1 MEIEEPRM
9 SAGTST
15 GPGLLQLAETAYL
28 SEGGAEQRTAA
39 ETQLESAC
47 RAAPARLQLLQAGL
61 THQLR
66 RQLLTRHA
74 PAFWRRLLDGQLPA
88 AVDSLYELVTAR
100 AAALTRLQTLCEQL
114 QVPLLC
120 RRDGVPDLP
129 ALHLHLLESALFSQ
143 LAPGFADAV
152 REFFERAMAA
162 LRPDREDEDG
172 EEEEEDG
179 GEDREEDPAAAA
191 LLAESRR
198 VCRRLSELRLL
209 GPLAG
214 GVVADLICRQMAA
227 RVDAVCQAGF
237 TRGAVG
243 RLDTWCEALL
253 ADWRRLLGD
262 AAELEAVRPRAVAFM
277 YQMFARRRI
286 AQLFDIIV
294 DFPDSGPAL
303 EDLRVCLQ
311 RSRLRSELV
320 TSLRKAVATRLLHP
334 AANTEDILS
343 AYVSAVRALR
353 LLEPSGVLVD
363 LVGEPIRQ
371 YLRGREDTVRCIV
384 ASLTE
389 EGGGPL
395 AEELVRGEP
404 VAPPAD
410 SDMTDWQT
418 WTPYPRDAPPAPD
431 AGASSQADII
441 SMLVNIYGSK
451 NTFVKEYR
459 KLLADRILKQ
469 ATYDLDRELKYLE
482 LLKRRFGDAELHEC
496 DVMLKDLFNSHRI
509 NWHIHSEESRR
520 LRRQTEPPPAA
531 PAAPDS
537 FPVHSLILSAQFWPD
552 FREETLALPESYE
565 RCLEEYTRE
574 YQTLKGNRTLCWKRH
589 LGTVELE
596 VELPGRTL
604 TLSVTPVHAV
614 ILHHFQSRPAWTAA
628 ELGQVMKVPVSA
640 LRRKVAF
647 WLSQGILTE
656 PSPDHYR
663 LNEGS
668 GAAAAAAASGGEPA
682 ALLEDDADSPM
693 TSTEDQKERD
703 LEVFWNYIVGM
714 LTNLASLPLERIQA
728 MLRLFAMDGAEQCS
742 TQELRAFLDKKVK
755 QHKLLFSGGLYRLP
769 KP

>member
-1 MEIEEPRM
+1 MVAESNM
-9 SAGTST
+9 AAGTSR
-15 GPGLLQLAETAYL
+15 GPDLLQLAEAAFL
-28 SEGGAEQRTAA
+28 SDDGSVSAERRAAA
-39 ETQLESAC
+39 ETQLEAAC

-66 RQLLTRHA
+66 RRLLTRHA
-74 PAFWRRLLDGQLPA
+74 PDFWDRLMEGQLAA
-88 AVDSLYELVTAR
+88 AVDGLYELVTVR
-100 AAALTRLQTLCEQL
+100 AAGLERLQALCERL
-114 QVPLLC
+114 DAPLLC
-120 RRDGVPDLP
+120 REEGIPGLR
-129 ALHLHLLESALFSQ
+129 ALHLHLLEGALFSQ
-143 LAPGFADAV
+143 LTPGFADAV

-162 LRPDREDEDG
+162 LRPERDG
-172 EEEEEDG
+172 AEEDSDHG
-179 GEDREEDPAAAA
+179 GDGAEEDPAAAA
-191 LLAESRR
+191 LLDESRC

-214 GVVADLICRQMAA
+214 GVVADLICRQMAG
-227 RVDAVCQAGF
+227 RVDAVCRAGF

-243 RLDTWCEALL
+243 RLDAWCEALL
-253 ADWRRLLGD
+253 AHWRRLLAD

-311 RSRLRSELV
+311 RSRLRAELV
-320 TSLRKAVATRLLHP
+320 SSLRRAVATRLLHP

-384 ASLTE
+384 SSLTE

-404 VAPPAD
+404 AALPAD
-410 SDMTDWQT
+410 ADMTDWQT

-431 AGASSQADII
+431 AAASSQADII

-469 ATYDLDRELKYLE
+469 TTYDLDRELKYLE

-520 LRRQTEPPPAA
+520 LRKPAEPTPAVAA
-531 PAAPDS
+531 PAAPDA

-565 RCLEEYTRE
+565 RCLEDYTRE
-574 YQTLKGNRTLCWKRH
+574 YQALKGNRTLCWKRH

-596 VELPGRTL
+596 VALPGRTL
-604 TLSVTPVHAV
+604 ELSVTPVHAV
-614 ILHHFQSRPAWTAA
+614 ILHHFQTRASWTAA
-628 ELGQVMKVPVSA
+628 ELGQLMKVPVSV

-647 WLSQGILTE
+647 WLSQGVLSE
-656 PSPDHYR
+656 PSPDVYR
-663 LNEGS
+663 LNEG
-668 GAAAAAAASGGEPA
+668 GAAAAAAAEP

-693 TSTEDQKERD
+693 TSTEDQRERD